1 MHAYL
6 IIAKKDI
13 PVEEEIR
20 KRHIFNGFK
29 LLEFPVQKI
38 DDARSLNAFIRL
50 SASEKTAILIKN
62 FQDATEECVNAILKN
77 IEEPQANIGFIIQ
90 ATSEN
95 SILPT
100 IRSRCQ
106 IIHVSSAPNKDDV
119 SEMQNFFEM
128 NLSDKAETL
137 FKNKKREEAVTFSEK
152 MIEYLSSKITIS
164 NNIRPTSKL
173 IKPAIS
179 LHKALKSNGNVN
191 LQLLRFLS
199 HISN

>member
-6 IIAKKDI
+6 IIAKKDVSI
-13 PVEEEIR
+13 EEEIR
-20 KRHIFNGFK
+20 KRHISEGFK

-77 IEEPQANIGFIIQ
+77 IEEPQTDITFIIQ

-106 IIHVSSAPNKDDV
+106 IIHINTASNKDEM
-119 SEMQNFFEM
+119 SEMQSFFEM
-128 NLSDKAETL
+128 NLSDKTEVL
-137 FKNKKREEAVTFSEK
+137 FKNKKREEALIFSEK
-152 MIEYLSSKITIS
+152 MIQYLSSKIAIGH
-164 NNIRPTSKL
+164 NPKLTSKL
-173 IKPAIS
+173 IKSAIT
-179 LHKALKSNGNVN
+179 LNRALKFNGNVN
-191 LQLLRFLS
+191 LQMLRFLS